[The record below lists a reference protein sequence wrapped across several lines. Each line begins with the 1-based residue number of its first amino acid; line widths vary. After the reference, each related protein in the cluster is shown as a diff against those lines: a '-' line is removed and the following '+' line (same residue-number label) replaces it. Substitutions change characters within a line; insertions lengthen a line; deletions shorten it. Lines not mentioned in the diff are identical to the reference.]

1 MTQLV
6 NAVFA
11 LSDPFAA
18 DLMYHH
24 NCWRENIEHV
34 SQKSTH
40 LQNVTLKEARSLFF
54 KHVDNVIFGE
64 HEIRSLQSLL
74 SGYKVIVSDSEIFA
88 KNLSKLTHDC
98 AILIQKIGKQIDNFY
113 TSMDKVLICYLGTD

>member
-1 MTQLV
+1 MNRV
-6 NAVFA
+6 VSAVFG

-24 NCWRENIEHV
+24 NCWQENIDNV

-54 KHVDNVIFGE
+54 KHEDNVIFGE

-74 SGYKVIVSDSEIFA
+74 SDYKVIVSEY
-88 KNLSKLTHDC
+88 
-98 AILIQKIGKQIDNFY
+98 GY
-113 TSMDKVLICYLGTD
+113 